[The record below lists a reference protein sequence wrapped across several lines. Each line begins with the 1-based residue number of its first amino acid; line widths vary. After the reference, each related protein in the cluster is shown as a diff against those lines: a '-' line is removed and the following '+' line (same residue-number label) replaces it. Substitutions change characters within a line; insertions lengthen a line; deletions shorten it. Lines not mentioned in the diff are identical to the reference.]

1 MAGVEHRREPCPD
14 RIVDDAGS
22 AFAVGAVLG
31 SMYYFTTGAWAHRYV
46 MQNIFTFIV
55 FLHVMLRERVL
66 IDS

>member
-31 SMYYFTTGAWAHRYV
+31 SMYYFTTGAWAHRYAA
-46 MQNIFTFIV
+46 FTRNGHA
-55 FLHVMLRERVL
+55 LKPP
-66 IDS
+66 S